1 MNSNNFYSPNRL
13 KENVIP
19 KGNARGTILSVD
31 PIRRTYNVHINSND
45 PRINDAIYTEV
56 QVLSASSSSA
66 GEESGALAEINTL
79 CCVSFFDQ
87 KPFIIGF
94 YNPKRLTP
102 SKDPS
107 KEKNIDEGIG
117 NDGAIEGSASGSKG
131 TIDIGDYI
139 VATRGGNKIVV
150 RRSGIVEI
158 ESKKTCRTNY
168 FPQEDKI
175 FHMCR
180 KFEFHSDA
188 VTEFHTSAP
197 STSSSPT
204 YAYKKFIN
212 QIEGDAAIV
221 QERGKIPT
229 LSKEIIERITYGMT
243 NKLDNK
249 NKFISPSYAKE
260 TYSNG
265 KIIEAIQCGTPS
277 PTETESAWFQER
289 KEDGEFII
297 SCGKKVWRLNVK
309 SDGNTSLKINKKFS
323 LEIEPSGNL
332 FLNINDKYKFK
343 IEPSGNFSINSNDK
357 LKINGEASGIFD
369 FNSND
374 KFKLNIQPSG
384 DFSINS
390 NEKIKIK
397 GESSGNFDFNSNDKL
412 NINVNNSGEF
422 NLSSNEKFKL
432 KFEPSGNF
440 SINSNEKLK
449 INGEASGSFNLNSN
463 DKIKLNSESSGNL
476 SIEYAESLSIKGD
489 KGEKINLKNSQVS
502 IGNNSVDIVDILC
515 ETLQTL
521 STTTAKGFGAPLDTV
536 GQFATLLTKIKP
548 LKM

>member
-13 KENVIP
+13 KENVVP

-31 PIRRTYNVHINSND
+31 PIRRTYKVHINSID
-45 PRINDAIYTEV
+45 PSINDVIYTDV

-180 KFEFHSDA
+180 KYEFHSDA

-212 QIEGDAAIV
+212 QVEGDAAIV
-221 QERGKIPT
+221 QEQGKIPT
-229 LSKEIIERITYGMT
+229 LSKDIIERIAYGMA

-249 NKFISPSYAKE
+249 NKFISPAYVKE

-265 KIIEAIQCGTPS
+265 KIVEAIECGTPS

-297 SCGKKVWRLNVK
+297 SCGKKVWRFNVK

-332 FLNINDKYKFK
+332 FLNINDK
-343 IEPSGNFSINSNDK
+343 
-357 LKINGEASGIFD
+357 
-369 FNSND
+369 
-374 KFKLNIQPSG
+374 
-384 DFSINS
+384 
-390 NEKIKIK
+390 
-397 GESSGNFDFNSNDKL
+397 
-412 NINVNNSGEF
+412 
-422 NLSSNEKFKL
+422 FKL
-432 KFEPSGNF
+432 KFESSGNF

-502 IGNNSVDIVDILC
+502 IGNSSVDIVDILC

-536 GQFATLLTKIKP
+536 AQFATLLTKIKP